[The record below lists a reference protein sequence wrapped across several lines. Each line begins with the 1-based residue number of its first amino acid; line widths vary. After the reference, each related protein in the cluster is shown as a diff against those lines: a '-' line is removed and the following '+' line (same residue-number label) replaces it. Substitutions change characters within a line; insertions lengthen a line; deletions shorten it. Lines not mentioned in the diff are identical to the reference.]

1 MFFHLCSCI
10 KIVFIAANIQIFP
23 NLPARHR
30 GIGMK
35 SQDLEDLW
43 QKSYSVKGADP
54 EHFVKGKA
62 EELRTVNGI
71 EFRTS
76 ENGRIYDSKS
86 YNLGPAATAY
96 LFQQHPWE
104 AEAHTD
110 GLHVSA
116 WQIGRRETEIFTIGD

>member
-1 MFFHLCSCI
+1 M
-10 KIVFIAANIQIFP
+10 N
-23 NLPARHR
+23 
-30 GIGMK
+30 

-43 QKSYSVKGADP
+43 KKSYSVKGADL
-54 EHFVKGKA
+54 ERFVKENA
-62 EELRTVNGI
+62 EELRTVNDI

-76 ENGRIYDSKS
+76 GNGRIYDSKS

-96 LFQQHPWE
+96 LFQHHPWE

-116 WQIGRRETEIFTIGD
+116 WQIGRRETEIFTISDRLVAILGDQFLCAMRSIGSW